1 MEFGKNLKKLF
12 AAGLFTGAALTGL
25 SKESKT
31 AEDIATTLNGTISF
45 HAPEAKI
52 NVVASDTEK
61 VKTPKQEFEAAQVNL
76 LETQM
81 EFKGTIAELQKK
93 FAYDPTISQHL
104 AEIADASEKATV
116 FAQGFMKDRMDQLDS
131 AKTEEY
137 KADAIDF
144 AHSDRSMFAKE
155 FSSMQTLGTE
165 TMLGGLVAQEGFD
178 VGKEVPTGP
187 GVIQKTETAKAFL
200 VGQNNILERLIA
212 TNIDFIAKKAAMDN
226 INNANS
232 TFDQAPL
239 AQKDLDAL
247 HAVSF
252 AQAQEISNSGSDQI
266 AQK

>member
-1 MEFGKNLKKLF
+1 MLSQQAFNAFLKTLEEPPPYAIF
-12 AAGLFTGAALTGL
+12 IL
-25 SKESKT
+25 
-31 AEDIATTLNGTISF
+31 ATTEK
-45 HAPEAKI
+45 HKI
-52 NVVASDTEK
+52 
-61 VKTPKQEFEAAQVNL
+61 L
-76 LETQM
+76 
-81 EFKGTIAELQKK
+81 
-93 FAYDPTISQHL
+93 PTILSRCQIFDFNRIRVEDMAQHL